1 MSVWLRAIRDA
12 LAFLTILPLPC
23 PVGADRPSERMVRAL
38 AWFPLAGALIGAAA
52 GGAAWCAWHVWSQ
65 AIGAW
70 VGIAVLALLTGGLH
84 LDGFADT
91 LDGLGA
97 WKDREETLRIMRDS
111 RIGAM
116 GAAGLVIL
124 LGMQWSLLREF
135 APEFW
140 IRTLTAICAMSRLAM
155 VLSAQAFPYVPNKE
169 GLGRLVTEGRSR
181 LAVLIAVVTALGISA
196 AALGLRS
203 GAALL
208 AAAAATT
215 WLVNRF
221 FVRRFGG
228 ITGDTLGAV
237 NELAGLSLF
246 MVLAGSG

>member
-1 MSVWLRAIRDA
+1 MSAWLRAIPDA

-23 PVGADRPSERMVRAL
+23 PVSADRPSERMVRAL

-52 GGAAWCAWHVWSQ
+52 GGVAWCAWQLWSQ

-70 VGIAVLALLTGGLH
+70 AGIAALALLTGGLH

-97 WKDREETLRIMRDS
+97 WKDREETLRIMQDS
-111 RIGAM
+111 RVGAM
-116 GAAGLVIL
+116 GAVGLVIL

-135 APEFW
+135 SPEFW
-140 IRTLTAICAMSRLAM
+140 VRTLAALGAMSRLAM
-155 VLSAQAFPYVPNKE
+155 VLSAQAFPYVPNKQ
-169 GLGRLVTEGRSR
+169 GLGRLVTEGRSPQ
-181 LAVLIAVVTALGISA
+181 AVLIAVVTALGIA
-196 AALGLRS
+196 AAGLGLRRA
-203 GAALL
+203 GTLL
-208 AAAAATT
+208 AATAATT

-246 MVLAGSG
+246 MVLAVSG